1 MAETCLRNVCHGEQ
15 PNKPAP
21 CFGVKAGLTALCPVP
36 MQVAD
41 YILSPGMCVE
51 RKAVPDLRQSLN
63 SGRLFSQAE
72 AMVRHYDLPVLL
84 IEFEEDKAFRLFS
97 ENEVTDRI
105 SVSRAIA
112 LSTI

>member
-1 MAETCLRNVCHGEQ
+1 
-15 PNKPAP
+15 
-21 CFGVKAGLTALCPVP
+21 

-105 SVSRAIA
+105 SVSWATA
-112 LSTI
+112 LSTTWEEQQLTLAYKLSDGKTAQCL